1 MVRIEEAIQQ
11 KNFKSEFQRAY
22 INVIYTAAWLNQLTT
37 QALRPHGISWQQFNI
52 LRILRGVH
60 PQPATIKMLTERMI
74 DKMSNASR
82 IVDKLE
88 AKALVVR
95 KTCPDDRRRVDI
107 ALTEAGMAALA
118 EASAAVEAM
127 HDLRNEH
134 FGEGEARQLNDLLD
148 ALRMVQEEAWA
159 TPAEAGHGAEVEQP

>member
-1 MVRIEEAIQQ
+1 MVSIDEAIQQ
-11 KNFKSEFQRAY
+11 KNFKNEFQRAY
-22 INVIYTAAWLNQLTT
+22 INVVYTAAWLNQLTT

-60 PQPATIKMLTERMI
+60 PQPATIKMLTERML

-95 KTCPDDRRRVDI
+95 KTCPADRRRVDI
-107 ALTEAGMAALA
+107 ALTEAGMLALA

-127 HDLRNEH
+127 HDVRSEH
-134 FGEGEARQLNDLLD
+134 FEEGEARRLNDLLD
-148 ALRMVQEEAWA
+148 ALRMVHEGAKA
-159 TPAEAGHGAEVEQP
+159 ALAEASQDAEA